1 MESAESEAKLMNVLL
16 PIDGSPY
23 SKMAISMVKALQLP
37 ASARV
42 VVLGVMSEHAFF
54 GGVHFHS
61 IIGRGEDCLGGH
73 HDYREQKEVEMLQGA
88 LKTLRAFG
96 IRAEAMSCWG
106 SPGGEILKAARDLRA
121 QLIII
126 GGKGEHSSSRS
137 PLGDVAQKVMR
148 DAHTS
153 VILVKRDTLRIRK
166 ILLATDGSAYS
177 NAAADILLGLPL
189 SAQTHI
195 VLMTTV
201 NPHMAAVMKMP
212 TMNLETNRNFLDQL
226 QRAEEDKARGLLDE
240 LKSRL
245 KSKGYTVSAMV
256 LRGDPV
262 EEILMVASA
271 VRPELIAIGAKGL
284 TGIEALLLGGVT
296 QKVASLANCSV
307 LIGRATSYRSL
318 SPAVVKSH

>member
-1 MESAESEAKLMNVLL
+1 MNVLL

-37 ASARV
+37 VGARV
-42 VVLGVMSEHAFF
+42 IVLGVLPEHALF
-54 GGVHFHS
+54 GGVHSHS
-61 IIGRGEDCLGGH
+61 VIGRGEDCLGGH
-73 HDYREQKEVEMLQGA
+73 HDYREQKEVEVLQAA
-88 LKTLRAFG
+88 LKTLRALG
-96 IRAEAMSCWG
+96 VRAEIMNCWG
-106 SPGGEILKAARDLRA
+106 NPGNEILKAARDLKA

-126 GGKGEHSSSRS
+126 GGKGEHGSPRS
-137 PLGDVAQKVMR
+137 QLGDVAQKVIR

-153 VILVKRDTLRIRK
+153 VILVKRDTPRIRK

-189 SAQTHI
+189 PAQTHI

-201 NPHMAAVMKMP
+201 NPRMAAVMKMP
-212 TMNLETNRNFLDQL
+212 TMDLETNRNFLEQL

-240 LKSRL
+240 LKCRL
-245 KSKGYTVSAMV
+245 KSKGYTISAMV

-284 TGIEALLLGGVT
+284 TGIEALLLGSVT

-307 LIGRATSYRSL
+307 LIGRATSYRSM
-318 SPAVVKSH
+318 SSEVVKSS